1 MRRKLDVLTG
11 QKGVYIDESTKKDL
25 VVIME
30 ENNSIV
36 KEFPKQSF
44 QRLFFLAATNGCCEE
59 IQARMLLAP
68 TVYQVLLILEA

>member
-25 VVIME
+25 VVVME

-36 KEFPKQSF
+36 EEFPKQSF
-44 QRLFFLAATNGCCEE
+44 QRLFLAATNGCCEE
-59 IQARMLLAP
+59 IQARMSLAP